1 MPPKP
6 KPGSLKK
13 PTKPTYTKKSEVA
26 SSTAVVDKL
35 KNTRQGLNDRIVFN
49 TINGLLVKNV
59 KDKNGKVVKRSYT
72 NNNIKVTQTSKKNKL
87 INKVSRPALVSGE
100 YTEKIDTS
108 GYSKGK
114 KNFPYEFSHPEV
126 KAGRKTGKINS
137 VKTTKDRKYLKNNF
151 ILKKGGVAKTK
162 KK

>member
-87 INKVSRPALVSGE
+87 L
-100 YTEKIDTS
+100 
-108 GYSKGK
+108 
-114 KNFPYEFSHPEV
+114 PYF
-126 KAGRKTGKINS
+126 
-137 VKTTKDRKYLKNNF
+137 
-151 ILKKGGVAKTK
+151 
-162 KK
+162 

>member
-126 KAGRKTGKINS
+126 RASRKTGKINS

-151 ILKKGGVAKTK
+151 ILKKGGISFLKS
-162 KK
+162 

>member
-1 MPPKP
+1 MPPQP

-35 KNTRQGLNDRIVFN
+35 KDTRQGLNDKIVWN
-49 TINGLLVKNV
+49 TINGILVKNV
-59 KDKNGKVVKRSYT
+59 KDKNGKVVKRSFT

-87 INKVSRPALVSGE
+87 IKKVSRPALISGK

-126 KAGRKTGKINS
+126 REGRKTGKINS
-137 VKTTKDRKYLKNNF
+137 VKITKDKKYLKNNF
-151 ILKKGGVAKTK
+151 ILKIGGVVKFK